1 MWEVTWSAARLLAHA
16 QTRPEAVGEV
26 DWDVVVDATIVRAA
40 GTRRGAEGGRPSLV
54 LQCVTGMNRQT
65 GPGVTGAGGIPS
77 RQVDPEG

>member
-40 GTRRGAEGGRPSLV
+40 GKLAGALRAAGRPWCSSAL
-54 LQCVTGMNRQT
+54 
-65 GPGVTGAGGIPS
+65 PA
-77 RQVDPEG
+77 